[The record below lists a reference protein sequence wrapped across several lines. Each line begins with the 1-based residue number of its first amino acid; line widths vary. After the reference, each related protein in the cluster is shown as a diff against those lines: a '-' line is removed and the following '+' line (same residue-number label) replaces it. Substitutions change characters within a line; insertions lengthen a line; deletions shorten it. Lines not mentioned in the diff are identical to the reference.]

1 MVACVGAWQM
11 AALLAAQQEAAAV
24 PRTAQPPVRGAAVNM
39 PPSQQPPNTC
49 GAAIAQQ
56 CGLMRGAPDTSSPA
70 ECLACAAQH
79 QQALQ
84 AAGCT
89 SAAIK
94 TTCSIVQELVP
105 ISGLECDGTHAVWT
119 LFAEGGGPKPLVS
132 FAHGLTAWNVTTWFP
147 QLLYGMAARGYTVVA
162 SEAGTAWCA
171 QESSDQSHGKRPAEV
186 SAARIP

>member
-1 MVACVGAWQM
+1 ML
-11 AALLAAQQEAAAV
+11 LLASALPAAFAAA
-24 PRTAQPPVRGAAVNM
+24 AAAA
-39 PPSQQPPNTC
+39 SQQQPPNTC

-94 TTCSIVQELVP
+94 TTCSVVQETVP

-119 LFAEGGGPKPLVS
+119 LYAEGGGPQPLVS

-162 SEAGTAWCA
+162 SEAGNALCA
-171 QESSDQSHGKRPAEV
+171 RESSDQSHGKRP
-186 SAARIP
+186 SRLFAARIP